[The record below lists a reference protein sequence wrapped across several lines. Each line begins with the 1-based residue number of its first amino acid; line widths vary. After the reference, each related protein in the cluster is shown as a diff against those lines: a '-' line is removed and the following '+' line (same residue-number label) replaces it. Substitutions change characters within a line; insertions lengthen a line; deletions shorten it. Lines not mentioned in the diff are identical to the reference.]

1 MTSYAYAD
9 ILRPAVKKHALLYD
23 VVLILAGSAVIA
35 LASQLAVYLPISPV
49 PITGQTLAV
58 LLVGAMLGRRR
69 GSLSVLTYLA
79 QGAMGLPV
87 FAAGTAGFA
96 HLAGPTGGYLLGF
109 VAAAYIV
116 GLLAEKGWDRYVV
129 STVLAMV
136 LGTIAIYLAGLA
148 WLSVYV
154 GTDMVLQFGLY
165 PFAAGAVIKIAVAS
179 LVLPSGWKLLGM
191 KRKMK

>member
-1 MTSYAYAD
+1 MTSYACAD
-9 ILRPAVKKHALLYD
+9 ILRPAVKRHALLYD

-49 PITGQTLAV
+49 PVTGQTLAV

-87 FAAGTAGFA
+87 FAAGGAGFA
-96 HLAGPTGGYLLGF
+96 YLAGPTGGYLLGF
-109 VAAAYIV
+109 VAGAYIV

-129 STVLAMV
+129 STILAMV

-154 GTDMVLQFGLY
+154 GTDMVLQLGLY
-165 PFAAGAVIKIAVAS
+165 PFAAGAVLKIAVAS

-191 KRKMK
+191 KRSMK

>member
-1 MTSYAYAD
+1 
-9 ILRPAVKKHALLYD
+9 
-23 VVLILAGSAVIA
+23 
-35 LASQLAVYLPISPV
+35 
-49 PITGQTLAV
+49 
-58 LLVGAMLGRRR
+58 
-69 GSLSVLTYLA
+69 VLTYLA

-87 FAAGTAGFA
+87 FAAGAAGFA
-96 HLAGPTGGYLLGF
+96 YLAGPTGGYLLGF

-136 LGTIAIYLAGLA
+136 LGTIAIYLTGLA

-154 GTDMVLQFGLY
+154 GTDMVLQLGLY
-165 PFAAGAVIKIAVAS
+165 PFIAGAILKIAIAS

-191 KRKMK
+191 KRRMK